1 MSSKRKVYFRADAS
15 ATIGFGHFIRSL
27 ALADMLKEVF
37 DITFFTT
44 EPNDFQISELNKV
57 CQFIPLSHGT
67 NNEDFLNALHGDEI
81 VVLDNYFY
89 TTSYQIAIKERGCKL
104 VCIDDPH
111 GIHYV
116 CDMLI
121 SHGFCKESDF
131 DCDAKIKC
139 LGPQWALLRAPF
151 LQKAYDNTPRKK
163 QIVVNIGG
171 ADPFNILEHVLK
183 ELLKVV
189 TEYRIVAIV
198 GKSTQ
203 LSDDI
208 LYNVECRQDLTAQQ
222 MADLFRESSLGILPA
237 STVSI
242 EAMSCRLPLIIGY
255 YVDNQY
261 EGYKEIEKKR
271 IAVTVG
277 NLKDISSETLI
288 TGISHI
294 NDIHQYEIHTDKIK
308 HNYISVFRSL

>member
-1 MSSKRKVYFRADAS
+1 MSKRKIFFRADAS
-15 ATIGFGHFIRSL
+15 PVIGYGHFIRSL
-27 ALADMLKEVF
+27 ALADMLKDDF

-44 EPNDFQISELNKV
+44 APNKFQIDELNKV
-57 CQFIPLSHGT
+57 CNYIALTTVS
-67 NNEDFLNALHGDEI
+67 NNEDFIYALQGNEI
-81 VVLDNYFY
+81 VVLDNYYY
-89 TTSYQIAIKERGCKL
+89 TTSYQIAIKKKGCKL

-111 GIHYV
+111 GIHYE
-116 CDMLI
+116 CDVLI

-151 LQKAYDNTPRKK
+151 LQVSDNIAPRKE

-171 ADPFNILEHVLK
+171 ADPFNILEHILE
-183 ELLKVV
+183 ELLKLNLH
-189 TEYRIVAIV
+189 YKIKAII
-198 GKSTQ
+198 GKSTR
-203 LSDDI
+203 LSEDI
-208 LYNVECRQDLTAQQ
+208 INNVECLHDLTAQQ
-222 MADLFRESSLGILPA
+222 MANLFRESSFGILPA

-277 NLKDISSETLI
+277 NLKDVSSETL
-288 TGISHI
+288 GIAIRHLK
-294 NDIHQYEIHTDKIK
+294 DIHQYSIPTDKIK
-308 HNYISVFRSL
+308 QNYISVFKSL